1 MVYKLLLI
9 LVTFFRKGITEKT
22 KIETI
27 NNNKK

>member
-9 LVTFFRKGITEKT
+9 LVTFFRKGLYKKT